1 MSDRV
6 VVMYNGKPVETNDAD
21 ILFEHPQN
29 DYTKKLIAAL
39 PGRNHYE
46 TN

>member
-6 VVMYNGKPVETNDAD
+6 LVMFGGKIQELNEADA
-21 ILFEHPQN
+21 LFNNPQN

-39 PGRNHYE
+39 PGN
-46 TN
+46 N

>member
-6 VVMYNGKPVETNDAD
+6 VVMYNGKPVEMNDAD
-21 ILFEHPQN
+21 TLFGHPQN

-39 PGRNHYE
+39 PGRGK
-46 TN
+46 TRP

>member
-6 VVMYNGKPVETNDAD
+6 LVMYNGKPVETNDAD
-21 ILFEHPQN
+21 ELFEHPQN

-39 PGRNHYE
+39 PGIHPKA
-46 TN
+46 